1 MEGLSQVEKTVL
13 DVVNKGKASS
23 ADTQKIAEICKIT
36 YIQAV
41 VAVQLLKHKN
51 LIVGSTTATDSLL
64 Q

>member
-13 DVVNKGKASS
+13 DLVNKCKASS